1 MDFPDSNYLAK
12 TLTIVTGPD
21 MVNLTYY
28 NFFAAK
34 EKIVQV
40 RISLITDFHHH
51 KHLSHPNLNL
61 LNTQIN

>member
-1 MDFPDSNYLAK
+1 MDFPDSNYLSK

-28 NFFAAK
+28 NFFAGK

-40 RISLITDFHHH
+40 RISLITDFTVV
-51 KHLSHPNLNL
+51 NF
-61 LNTQIN
+61 

>member
-28 NFFAAK
+28 NFFAPK
-34 EKIVQV
+34 ENIVQV
-40 RISLITDFHHH
+40 RISLPIIT
-51 KHLSHPNLNL
+51 
-61 LNTQIN
+61 TINIWNSIINI